1 MKKYILLVTVLFLSF
16 NAFSV
21 FTLFSSSDIYTT
33 QNDVNL
39 RLDKSYESK
48 VLKVLQKDTKLALM
62 TMHHSGWSK
71 VFLDD
76 VQGWI
81 LSIKLTREVP
91 KSSSKVET
99 IVDNNSII
107 KIQNLEKQLLDFEL
121 KNQQL
126 SSLIVDIK
134 ALSDKKTQKNNSLS
148 KENRLLSTKNK
159 TLSEQNTI
167 LQDRPSTL
175 LSGNNINLYFAAI
188 FVLLFGFTINALFTR
203 LRRRRRRF
211 DTVIRR
217 PY

>member
-1 MKKYILLVTVLFLSF
+1 M
-16 NAFSV
+16 
-21 FTLFSSSDIYTT
+21 
-33 QNDVNL
+33 
-39 RLDKSYESK
+39 
-48 VLKVLQKDTKLALM
+48 
-62 TMHHSGWSK
+62 
-71 VFLDD
+71 
-76 VQGWI
+76 
-81 LSIKLTREVP
+81 
-91 KSSSKVET
+91 ET

-188 FVLLFGFTINALFTR
+188 FGLLFGFTINALFTR